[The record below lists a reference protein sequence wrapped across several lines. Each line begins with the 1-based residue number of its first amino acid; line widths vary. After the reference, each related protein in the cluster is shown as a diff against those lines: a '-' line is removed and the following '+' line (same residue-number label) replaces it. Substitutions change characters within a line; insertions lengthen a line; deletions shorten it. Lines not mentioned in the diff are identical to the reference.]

1 MAIAEGVLGAADRN
15 LVDAWRALLTVS
27 PSPGDVH
34 DDDAVL
40 LSSGLPV
47 PLFNPAFVT
56 RSPADPGAL
65 VTRVVD
71 HYAALGAPFVLYFR
85 DEVAS
90 GLGDACAA
98 AGLVEHWRPPLMVL
112 DPIPATIAELP
123 ADLDVDPVTTGT
135 LADYSTVLA
144 AGFGMPRD
152 LADVVASPPL
162 LDIDSLTMLVGTVRG
177 EPTGSAAVFVSA
189 GVAGIYNIATVPQ
202 ARGRGIGAAMTWA
215 AVRAGRETGA
225 TCAILQSSEQGA
237 PVYTRMGFATPTR
250 YRQFQPA
257 G

>member
-15 LVDAWRALLTVS
+15 MMEAWRAMLTVS

-34 DDDAVL
+34 DDDVVL

-56 RSPADPGAL
+56 RPPIDPGAL

-71 HYAALGAPFVLYFR
+71 HYTALGAPFVLYFR

-90 GLGDACAA
+90 GLGDVCAA

-112 DPIPATIAELP
+112 DPIPATIAGLP
-123 ADLDVDPVTTGT
+123 PDLDVNRVTTDT

-162 LDIDSLTMLVGTVRG
+162 LGIDPLTMLIGTVRG
-177 EPTGSAAVFVSA
+177 EPSGAAAVFVSA

-202 ARGRGIGAAMTWA
+202 GRGRGIGAAMTWA
-215 AVRAGRETGA
+215 AVRAGRDAGT
-225 TCAILQSSEQGA
+225 TRAILQSSEQGA
-237 PVYTRMGFATPTR
+237 PVYARMGFAAPTR